1 MYVMQ
6 SKLPKVG
13 TTIFTTMSKMAADF
27 NAINL
32 SQGFPNFAIDP
43 VLEDLLQKNS
53 RENVH
58 QYAPM
63 AGLPMLLEAIAT
75 TIKSTYGRTIHP
87 TTELLV
93 TAGATQGIFT
103 TIQALVGF
111 GDEVVII
118 DPAYD
123 CYEPAIILAGGKPIH
138 VAMKADFT
146 IDWLELRNVISQK
159 TKLLIVNNPHNP
171 SGRVMDQADLDSLTN
186 VMRDYPNLLLLS
198 DEVYEYITY
207 EQAHLSANLVPEIY
221 DRTIIISSFGKTF
234 HITGWKM
241 GYLVAPEKLMVEIK
255 KVHQFLVFSVNS
267 VAQKTLADYLSQTDV
282 SSLGAFYQ
290 QKRSLFQNG
299 LTSSKFKLLPS
310 EGTYFQTADY
320 SQISSEND
328 VQFCE
333 WLTREKGVAAI
344 PLSVFYE
351 HPPEQHIIRFCYA
364 KTDETLL
371 AATERLCAI

>member
-1 MYVMQ
+1 MQ

-63 AGLPMLLEAIAT
+63 AGLPVLLEAIAT

-171 SGRVMDQADLDSLTN
+171 SGRVMNQADLDSLTN

-282 SSLGAFYQ
+282 SSLGAFYH

-299 LTSSKFKLLPS
+299 LTNSKFKLLPS

>member
-1 MYVMQ
+1 
-6 SKLPKVG
+6 
-13 TTIFTTMSKMAADF
+13 
-27 NAINL
+27 
-32 SQGFPNFAIDP
+32 
-43 VLEDLLQKNS
+43 
-53 RENVH
+53 
-58 QYAPM
+58 M
-63 AGLPMLLEAIAT
+63 AGLPVLLEAIAT
-75 TIKSTYGRTIHP
+75 TIKSTYGRTILP

-171 SGRVMDQADLDSLTN
+171 SGRVMNQADLDSLTN

-299 LTSSKFKLLPS
+299 LTNSKFKLLPS

-351 HPPEQHIIRFCYA
+351 HPPGQHIIRFCYA

>member
-43 VLEDLLQKNS
+43 ILEDLLQKNS

-63 AGLPMLLEAIAT
+63 AGLPVLLEAIAT
-75 TIKSTYGRTIHP
+75 TIKSTYGRTILP

-146 IDWLELRNVISQK
+146 IDWLEIRNVISQK

-299 LTSSKFKLLPS
+299 LTNSKFKLLPS

>member
-1 MYVMQ
+1 MQ

-63 AGLPMLLEAIAT
+63 AGLPVLLEAIAT
-75 TIKSTYGRTIHP
+75 TIKSTYGRTILP

-290 QKRSLFQNG
+290 QKRSLFQKG
-299 LTSSKFKLLPS
+299 LTNSKFKLLPS

>member
-63 AGLPMLLEAIAT
+63 AGLPVLLEAIAR

-87 TTELLV
+87 STELLV

-138 VAMKADFT
+138 VTMKADFT

-186 VMRDYPNLLLLS
+186 VMRDYPNLLLLA

-241 GYLVAPEKLMVEIK
+241 GYLVAPEKLMIEIK

-282 SSLGAFYQ
+282 SSLGAFYL

-299 LTSSKFKLLPS
+299 LTNSKFKLLPS

>member
-75 TIKSTYGRTIHP
+75 TIKSTYSRTIHP

>member
-1 MYVMQ
+1 MQ

-63 AGLPMLLEAIAT
+63 AGLPVLLEAIAT

-171 SGRVMDQADLDSLTN
+171 SGRVMNQADLNSLTN

-299 LTSSKFKLLPS
+299 LTNSKFKLLPS

>member
-63 AGLPMLLEAIAT
+63 AGLPVLLEAIAT

-87 TTELLV
+87 TIELLV

-171 SGRVMDQADLDSLTN
+171 SGRVMNQADLDSLTN
-186 VMRDYPNLLLLS
+186 VMRDYPNLLLLA

-207 EQAHLSANLVPEIY
+207 EQSHLSANLVPEIY

-310 EGTYFQTADY
+310 EGTYFQTVDY

>member
-63 AGLPMLLEAIAT
+63 AGLPVLLEAIAT

-171 SGRVMDQADLDSLTN
+171 SGRVMNQADLDSLTN
-186 VMRDYPNLLLLS
+186 VMRDYPNLLLLA

-207 EQAHLSANLVPEIY
+207 EQSHLSANLVPEIY

>member
-1 MYVMQ
+1 MQ

-75 TIKSTYGRTIHP
+75 TIKSTYSRTIHP

-186 VMRDYPNLLLLS
+186 VMRDYPNLLLLA

-207 EQAHLSANLVPEIY
+207 EQYHLSANLVPEIY